1 MYLGVLG
8 AARVDLPSFQLSVA
22 RALGLTGLDRDS
34 VRVSLEDSGQHLVV
48 DIGCLDQATLN
59 TKAGA
64 IEKTQ
69 VGKHFVRSV
78 GVMETG
84 MEGNSG
90 ADQLG
95 PLLARISSQVHL
107 RGLDLL
113 VACRGNDLQRNGVIS
128 VARFSSTLGSQLA
141 AIKLTADEIQLL
153 VDRFRPAA
161 RTAWEAPLDEV
172 DYAAFCSEVS
182 PNTPGFVPVPDRWMH
197 NNVTPQNTQLTET
210 EAELLYE
217 VLARFAELCQH
228 RRLDLNGILRD
239 YDSQRNG
246 LMPTTKLTEAFSVC
260 GIRIELREELSVLHK
275 QYGTPSGTE
284 FDYQELCSHVKSVQS
299 PVTNPLKRGE
309 AGPPIFR

>member
-1 MYLGVLG
+1 MDG
-8 AARVDLPSFQLSVA
+8 S
-22 RALGLTGLDRDS
+22 
-34 VRVSLEDSGQHLVV
+34 
-48 DIGCLDQATLN
+48 
-59 TKAGA
+59 
-64 IEKTQ
+64 
-69 VGKHFVRSV
+69 
-78 GVMETG
+78 
-84 MEGNSG
+84 
-90 ADQLG
+90 
-95 PLLARISSQVHL
+95 
-107 RGLDLL
+107 
-113 VACRGNDLQRNGVIS
+113 GVIS

-246 LMPTTKLTEAFSVC
+246 FEGGCVDSD
-260 GIRIELREELSVLHK
+260 G
-275 QYGTPSGTE
+275 
-284 FDYQELCSHVKSVQS
+284 VQ
-299 PVTNPLKRGE
+299 VDADHQAYRGVQCLWDSY
-309 AGPPIFR
+309 